1 MPLPGLAGFGKGGR
15 QSAGTVHRAD
25 FASLASNRSKAF
37 KDRRVLGWRGLKQN
51 RVPMSAADPG
61 SNDRAGGPLSD
72 GDGMFA
78 IKVENL
84 TKRYG
89 ENTVVSDL
97 SFVARPG
104 RVTGFLGPN
113 GSGKSTTMK
122 IMLDLASSESG
133 RATIGGSRYRD
144 LPDPTAIVGAL
155 LESNAFHPSRS
166 GRNHMRI
173 LADADGIDL
182 DRVDELLELVGLGD
196 AADRRVGTYSLGMRQ
211 RLGFA
216 GALLGDPPVLVL
228 DEPANGLDPKGIHE
242 MRDLL
247 RARAANGQT
256 VLVSSHLLSEIEL
269 LADDLVVLDKGRL
282 VTAGPLAELQ
292 EMATLVRSPA
302 SARLEE
308 LLEAEGAAVEREEG
322 GLVVR
327 GMPIT
332 EIGQRAFDAGIVL
345 NELSPHAGSLEE
357 RFLQWTGDPDRSD
370 GDGAEDEAQP

>member
-1 MPLPGLAGFGKGGR
+1 ME
-15 QSAGTVHRAD
+15 
-25 FASLASNRSKAF
+25 
-37 KDRRVLGWRGLKQN
+37 
-51 RVPMSAADPG
+51 
-61 SNDRAGGPLSD
+61 
-72 GDGMFA
+72 
-78 IKVENL
+78 VEHL

-89 ENTVVSDL
+89 EHTVVSDL

-133 RATIGGSRYRD
+133 RATIGGRRYRD

-155 LESNAFHPSRS
+155 LESNAFHPGRS

-182 DRVDELLELVGLGD
+182 DRVDELLELVGLGE
-196 AADRRVGTYSLGMRQ
+196 AADRRVGAYSLGMRQ

-228 DEPANGLDPKGIHE
+228 DEPANGLDPEGIHE

-247 RARAANGQT
+247 RARAAGGNT
-256 VLVSSHLLSEIEL
+256 VLVSSHLLSEMEL
-269 LADDLVVLDKGRL
+269 LADDLVVLNKGRL
-282 VTAGPLAELQ
+282 VMAGPLAELQ
-292 EMATLVRSPA
+292 ELATLVRASA
-302 SARLEE
+302 SARLQE
-308 LLEAEGAAVEREEG
+308 LLEAEGAAVEREGEE
-322 GLVVR
+322 LVVR

-332 EIGQRAFDAGIVL
+332 EIGERAFDAGIVL
-345 NELSPHAGSLEE
+345 HELSPHAGSLEE
-357 RFLQWTGDPDRSD
+357 RFLHWTGSPERRDED
-370 GDGAEDEAQP
+370 GTEEEVQP